1 MKLFWQ
7 VEILLPPA
15 NAVPGDCVE
24 VEGYVRRPDAVLN
37 PKKKIW
43 ETVAPDLKVDSEKM
57 ATYKGAVLT
66 IPGKGP
72 VTSPSLVNVQIK
84 WEVTMC
90 YINHLSSWNKQRSF
104 WHSIV
109 ILLFSFTYQVLF
121 NALSSNIQEDSINIQ
136 IFNLEFC
143 MISIVFIGR
152 KRFQSQRN
160 VSKYCKF
167 FRILPELAVAIIQGL
182 YWFLQKISKG

>member
-1 MKLFWQ
+1 M
-7 VEILLPPA
+7 LPPA

-84 WEVTMC
+84 
-90 YINHLSSWNKQRSF
+90 
-104 WHSIV
+104 
-109 ILLFSFTYQVLF
+109 
-121 NALSSNIQEDSINIQ
+121 
-136 IFNLEFC
+136 
-143 MISIVFIGR
+143 
-152 KRFQSQRN
+152 
-160 VSKYCKF
+160 
-167 FRILPELAVAIIQGL
+167 
-182 YWFLQKISKG
+182 